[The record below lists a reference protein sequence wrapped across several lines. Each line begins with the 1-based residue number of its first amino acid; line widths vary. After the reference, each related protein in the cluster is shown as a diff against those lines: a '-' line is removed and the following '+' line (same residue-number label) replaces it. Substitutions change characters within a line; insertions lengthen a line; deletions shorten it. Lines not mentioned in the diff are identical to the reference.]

1 MNGLYCFLSRYIIRG
16 YFLLLFIV
24 LLLSSP
30 CDAQN
35 CKYWT
40 LNDCIAYA
48 LDHNIE
54 IKTALL
60 LAENK
65 CLTFQ
70 ESKWAYAPEVSMSNS
85 YNLSTGRVLDPTTY
99 QFIENETVQGANSSI
114 QAGVLL
120 FGGMSN
126 MHNAKRAK
134 LDLKSALLNIE
145 KIRNDIALNVT
156 AYYLEILCAQENI
169 RNAEQIVS
177 TLEIQEKK
185 TSIQVEAGK
194 ITTADLLQIQSQLAS
209 AKNEVFTGKNQLY
222 IAKLN
227 ICQLLEI
234 ETYMEFETAP
244 PENLYFNASVLP
256 NSNDIVDSAMGLPQL
271 EMAELDIDI
280 THSDIRITRVSY
292 YPKLSL
298 SAAYSSSYSDARNKV
313 FQNPDGTY
321 RYEAYP
327 FFEQYKDNANRYISI
342 SLNIPIF
349 HRLSTRKKVQR
360 AKISMQ
366 KAEYDLQT
374 IKKQIIKEVHQVCID
389 ANTAWEKYLLAQKYV
404 ATASE
409 ASRQISRKYEF
420 GATSVIEYNTALDNL
435 AKANSQLLQAKYE
448 YIFKMKIINFYMG
461 APLSFINN
469 QIFLNRSK

>member
-1 MNGLYCFLSRYIIRG
+1 MNYLYCFLSRLIIRG
-16 YFLLLFIV
+16 YLLSFIV

-40 LNDCIAYA
+40 LNNCIAYA
-48 LDHNIE
+48 QEHNIE
-54 IKTALL
+54 IKTAQLS
-60 LAENK
+60 AENK
-65 CLTFQ
+65 RLTFQ

-99 QFIENETVQGANSSI
+99 QFIENETVQGVNSSI

-145 KIRNDIALNVT
+145 KTRNDIALNIT
-156 AYYLEILCAQENI
+156 AYYLEILCAKENI

-177 TLEIQEKK
+177 TLEIQERKIA
-185 TSIQVEAGK
+185 IQVEVGK
-194 ITTADLLQIQSQLAS
+194 ITTADLLQIQSQLANVQ
-209 AKNEVFTGKNQLY
+209 NEVFTAKNQLY

-234 ETYMEFETAP
+234 ENYMEFESAS
-244 PENLYFNASVLP
+244 PENLDFDTSLIP
-256 NSNDIVDSAMGLPQL
+256 NPNDILDGTMGLPQL
-271 EMAELDIDI
+271 KMAELDIRI
-280 THSDIRITRVSY
+280 AHSDIRIAQASY

-298 SAAYSSSYSDARNKV
+298 SAAYGSSYSDARNKV

-327 FFEQYKDNANRYISI
+327 FFEQYNDNANRYISI

-366 KAEYDLQT
+366 KAEFDLQV
-374 IKKQIIKEVHQVCID
+374 IRKQITKEVHQVWID
-389 ANTAWEKYLLAQKYV
+389 VNTASEKYLLAQKYV

-409 ASRQISRKYEF
+409 ASRQISRKYEI
-420 GATSVIEYNTALDNL
+420 GVTSVIEYNTALDNL
-435 AKANSQLLQAKYE
+435 AKAYSQLLQAKYE
-448 YIFKMKIINFYMG
+448 YIFKMKIIDFYLG
-461 APLSFINN
+461 APLY
-469 QIFLNRSK
+469 QH